1 MIPTPHSKH
10 DVHHGTH
17 PGETGKNNEDR
28 YAVANFYGNDGDAV
42 TLALVCD
49 GIGGNRAGE
58 VASDLAVKAI
68 SEAIGRSS
76 GADYGVIL
84 DQAISLAARS
94 VYESAHGRP
103 EFKGMGTTCAV
114 ALLVGRRL
122 YTAYAGDS
130 RIYLARR
137 GGIIQT
143 SVDHTFVQE
152 AIELGLLTPDDAKT
166 HPHRHVVRRHLG
178 GDANVK
184 ADFRLRLSEA
194 EAPEQ
199 SMRNQGVL
207 LDPGSK
213 LLLCSDGLSDLVEAP
228 ELLQVLESNKPRG
241 AVDKLIKMA
250 RERGGH
256 DNITVIVVY
265 IADD

>member
-1 MIPTPHSKH
+1 MIPTPHAAH
-10 DVHHGTH
+10 DLHYGTH

-28 YAVANFYGNDGDAV
+28 CAVANFYGDGGDAV

-58 VASDLAVKAI
+58 VASDLAVKVI
-68 SEAIGRSS
+68 TEAVGRSS
-76 GADYGVIL
+76 GSDYAAIL
-84 DQAISLAARS
+84 DQAVSLAARS
-94 VYESAHGRP
+94 VFEAANSRL
-103 EFKGMGTTCAV
+103 EFKGMGTTCAA

-137 GGIIQT
+137 GGIVQT
-143 SVDHTFVQE
+143 TVDHTFVQE
-152 AIELGLLTPDDAKT
+152 AIELGLLKPEEAKN

-178 GDANVK
+178 GDPNAK

-228 ELLQVLESNKPRG
+228 EILKVLDSHKPRG
-241 AVDKLIKMA
+241 AVETLIKMA
-250 RERGGH
+250 RQRGGH
-256 DNITVIVVY
+256 DNITVIALYV
-265 IADD
+265 AGP

>member
-1 MIPTPHSKH
+1 MIPTPHSAH
-10 DVHHGTH
+10 DVHYGTH

-28 YAVANFYGNDGDAV
+28 YAVANFYGEGGDTV

-58 VASDLAVKAI
+58 VASDLAVKVI
-68 SEAIGRSS
+68 SEAVARSS
-76 GADYGVIL
+76 GSDYPAIL
-84 DQAISLAARS
+84 DHAMGLAARG
-94 VYESAHGRP
+94 VYESANGRP
-103 EFKGMGTTCAV
+103 EFKGMGTTCVA

-122 YTAYAGDS
+122 FTAYAGDS

-137 GGIIQT
+137 GGLVQT
-143 SVDHTFVQE
+143 TVDHTFVQE
-152 AIELGLLTPDDAKT
+152 AIEMGLLKPEEAKN

-178 GDANVK
+178 GDPNVK

-228 ELLQVLESNKPRG
+228 EIHKILDGNKPRG
-241 AVDKLIKMA
+241 AVERLIKLA

-256 DNITVIVVY
+256 DNITVIAIY
-265 IADD
+265 I

>member
-1 MIPTPHSKH
+1 MIPTPHSEH
-10 DVHHGTH
+10 DVQHGTH

-28 YAVANFYGNDGDAV
+28 YAVANFYGEGGEAV

-58 VASDLAVKAI
+58 VASELAVNTI
-68 SEAIGRSS
+68 REAVARSS
-76 GADYGVIL
+76 GADYPGIL
-84 DQAISLAARS
+84 DQAISLAARA
-94 VYESAHGRP
+94 VYESAHGRS
-103 EFKGMGTTCAV
+103 EYKGMGTTCAA

-137 GGIIQT
+137 GGILQT
-143 SVDHTFVQE
+143 TVDHTFVQE
-152 AIELGLLTPDDAKT
+152 AIEMRLLSPEEAKN

-178 GDANVK
+178 GDPNVK

-228 ELLQVLESNKPRG
+228 EILQVLDAHKPRG
-241 AVDKLIKMA
+241 AVETLIKMA
-250 RERGGH
+250 RQRGGH
-256 DNITVIVVY
+256 DNITVIAIYV
-265 IADD
+265 

>member
-1 MIPTPHSKH
+1 MIPTPHSAH

-28 YAVANFYGNDGDAV
+28 YAVANFYGEGGDTV

-58 VASDLAVKAI
+58 IASELAVKAI
-68 SEAIGRSS
+68 NEAVARSS
-76 GADYGVIL
+76 GSDYPGIL
-84 DQAISLAARS
+84 DQAVSLAARS
-94 VYESAHGRP
+94 VYESANGRA
-103 EFKGMGTTCAV
+103 EFKGMGTTCAL

-143 SVDHTFVQE
+143 TVDHTFVQE
-152 AIELGLLTPDDAKT
+152 AIELGLLKPEEAKS

-178 GDANVK
+178 GDPNVK
-184 ADFRLRLSEA
+184 ADVRLRLSES
-194 EAPEQ
+194 EAPEE

-213 LLLCSDGLSDLVEAP
+213 LLVCSDGLSDLVEP
-228 ELLQVLESNKPRG
+228 DEILKVLDSNKPRG
-241 AVDKLIKMA
+241 AVETLIKMA
-250 RERGGH
+250 RQRGGH
-256 DNITVIVVY
+256 DNITVIAVY
-265 IADD
+265 I

>member
-1 MIPTPHSKH
+1 MIPTPHSAH
-10 DVHHGTH
+10 EIHHGTH

-28 YAVANFYGNDGDAV
+28 YTVANFYGEGGDTV

-58 VASDLAVKAI
+58 VASDLAVKVI
-68 SEAIGRSS
+68 TEAVARSS
-76 GADYGVIL
+76 GSDYTAIL
-84 DQAISLAARS
+84 DAAISLAARS
-94 VYESAHGRP
+94 VYESANSRP
-103 EFKGMGTTCAV
+103 EFKGMGTTCAA

-122 YTAYAGDS
+122 YSAYAGDS

-137 GGIIQT
+137 GGIVQVT
-143 SVDHTFVQE
+143 VDHTFVQE
-152 AIELGLLTPDDAKT
+152 AIEMRLLSPEEAKN

-178 GDANVK
+178 GDPNVK

-213 LLLCSDGLSDLVEAP
+213 LLLCSDGLSDLVEPP
-228 ELLQVLESNKPRG
+228 EILQVLDANKPRG
-241 AVDKLIKMA
+241 AVDKLIKLA
-250 RERGGH
+250 RQRGGH
-256 DNITVIVVY
+256 DNITVIAIY
-265 IADD
+265 I

>member
-1 MIPTPHSKH
+1 MIPTPHSAH
-10 DVHHGTH
+10 DLHHGTH

-28 YAVANFYGNDGDAV
+28 YAVANFYGEGGDSV

-58 VASDLAVKAI
+58 IASELAVKAI
-68 SEAIGRSS
+68 SEAVARSS
-76 GADYGVIL
+76 GSDYPGIL
-84 DQAISLAARS
+84 DQAVGLAARS
-94 VYESAHGRP
+94 VYESANGRS
-103 EFKGMGTTCAV
+103 EFKGMGTTCAA

-143 SVDHTFVQE
+143 TVDHTFVQE
-152 AIELGLLTPDDAKT
+152 AMEMGLLKPEEAKN

-178 GDANVK
+178 GDPNIK

-213 LLLCSDGLSDLVEAP
+213 LVVCSDGLSDLVEAP
-228 ELLQVLESNKPRG
+228 EILQVLGAHKPKG
-241 AVDKLIKMA
+241 AVDKLIQMA
-250 RERGGH
+250 RQRGGH
-256 DNITVIVVY
+256 DNITVIAIY
-265 IADD
+265 I

>member
-1 MIPTPHSKH
+1 MIPTPHSAH
-10 DVHHGTH
+10 ELHHGTH

-28 YAVANFYGNDGDAV
+28 YAVHNFYGEGGDAV
-42 TLALVCD
+42 TLAVVCD

-58 VASDLAVKAI
+58 VASDLAVKVIA
-68 SEAIGRSS
+68 EAVARSS
-76 GADYGVIL
+76 GAVYGAIL
-84 DQAISLAARS
+84 DQAVSLAARS
-94 VYESAHGRP
+94 VYESAQGRP
-103 EFKGMGTTCAV
+103 DLKGMGTTCAV

-130 RIYLARR
+130 RLYLARR
-137 GGIIQT
+137 GGILQI

-152 AIELGLLTPDDAKT
+152 AIELGLLTPVEAKN

-178 GDANVK
+178 GDPNVK

-194 EAPEQ
+194 EAPEE

-228 ELLQVLESNKPRG
+228 EILQVLDTQPARG
-241 AVDKLIKMA
+241 AVETLIQMA

-256 DNITVIVVY
+256 DNITVIAIY
-265 IADD
+265 I

>member
-1 MIPTPHSKH
+1 MIPTPHSAH
-10 DVHHGTH
+10 DLQHGTH

-28 YAVANFYGNDGDAV
+28 YAVQSFYGEGGDAV

-58 VASDLAVKAI
+58 VASELAVKVI
-68 SEAIGRSS
+68 SEAVGRGS
-76 GADYGVIL
+76 GADYGLML
-84 DQAISLAARS
+84 DQAISLAARA
-94 VYESAHGRP
+94 VYESAISRP
-103 EFKGMGTTCAV
+103 ELKGMGTTCAA

-137 GGIIQT
+137 GKLIQT
-143 SVDHTFVQE
+143 TVDHTFVQE
-152 AIELGLLTPDDAKT
+152 AIELGLLTPDDAKS

-178 GDANVK
+178 GDPNVK

-213 LLLCSDGLSDLVEAP
+213 LLLCTDGLSDLVEP
-228 ELLQVLESNKPRG
+228 QEILTVLSSHKPRG
-241 AVDKLIKMA
+241 AVEALIQLA

-256 DNITVIVVY
+256 DNITVIAIY
-265 IADD
+265 I